1 MIDRE
6 TLSAL
11 QIIQP
16 ESHPNVFNQ
25 GPGASGAKE
34 SLSVFGL
41 FHLNARTPQGKARL
55 RQYFLRPSV
64 DLAEIQARLDFV
76 AVFCGTDN
84 HAVAQQLSKSLSRIK
99 NIRTI
104 MTFLHKGIIG
114 GNMKNRGG
122 FKSGVWASLL
132 EFCYHTLDIVNALTE
147 VFGADGLG
155 LRLRILETFDP
166 FQIRRIGQ
174 MINTT
179 VDLDLSIA
187 QHRTVIKYGVNE
199 ELDKFKELY
208 DGIEVLLEK
217 AARHIASTLAED
229 VDLAVVF
236 NPQLGFQLTVPVN
249 GPNMEPIFIG
259 PGWER
264 RFTTDQRVYFKDA
277 TTIELDNTF
286 GDVFAHVCDREIEIA
301 YELAQ
306 KVLMDE
312 KMLIDVSDLCGEL
325 DSLLAL
331 AHGAIQHKL
340 VKPKVVEES
349 IVEIRSGRH
358 PLQEMTVDS
367 FVPNDTVLHESD
379 KMMILTGPNYSGK
392 SVYLKQ
398 VALAVVMAHVGSF
411 VAAESATIGLTD
423 RILTRIA
430 TKETVTKMQSAFM
443 IDLQQIAQIISHCS
457 PRSLIVVD
465 EFGKGTDS
473 ADGAGLAAGVFQHF
487 IDLGSDSPTV
497 LAATHY
503 HEIFEQ
509 GYIEPET
516 QAQFAHMEVI
526 VDGDSRGKEV
536 TYLYNLKS
544 GRSTLSYGV
553 QCAAMSGVPIEVVQR
568 AAELGDVMARGG
580 DLVSLLAVT
589 SPNETEE
596 LEEAQAVAR
605 AFLAADFARID
616 CDLQAS
622 LADILQEEVF
632 QRADAM
638 PFDLPHLS
646 HCPR

>member
-76 AVFCGTDN
+76 AVFCRTDN
-84 HAVAQQLSKSLSRIK
+84 HAIAQQLSKSLSRIK

-104 MTFLHKGIIG
+104 MTFLHKGISG

-132 EFCYHTLDIVNALTE
+132 EFCYHTLDIVNTLTE
-147 VFGADGLG
+147 VLGVGGLG
-155 LRLRILETFDP
+155 LRVRILETFDP

-179 VDLDLSIA
+179 VDLDLSVA
-187 QHRTVIKYGVNE
+187 QQRTVIRYGVNE
-199 ELDKFKELY
+199 ELDKVKEVY
-208 DGIEVLLEK
+208 DGMEDLLGR
-217 AARHIASTLAED
+217 AAHHVAATLPND
-229 VDLAVVF
+229 VILVEPLAVVF
-236 NPQLGFQLTVPVN
+236 NPQLGFHLTVPVG
-249 GPNMEPIFIG
+249 GPNMEPVFTG

-264 RFTTDQRVYFKDA
+264 RFTTGQKVYFKDA
-277 TTIELDNTF
+277 TTIELDDTF
-286 GDVFAHVCDREIEIA
+286 GDIFANVCDREIEIA

-349 IVEIRSGRH
+349 VVGIKCGRH

-367 FVPNDTVLHESD
+367 FVPNDAVLHESD

-457 PRSLIVVD
+457 PRSLVVVD

-509 GYIEPET
+509 GYIEPGT

-616 CDLQAS
+616 CDLQAT

-638 PFDLPHLS
+638 PFDLPHL
-646 HCPR
+646 

>member
-25 GPGASGAKE
+25 GPGTSGSKE

-64 DLAEIQARLDFV
+64 DLTEIQARLDFV
-76 AVFCGTDN
+76 TVFCRTDN
-84 HAVAQQLSKSLSRIK
+84 HTITQQLSKSLSRIK

-104 MTFLHKGIIG
+104 MTYLHKGISG
-114 GNMKNRGG
+114 GNIKQGGG

-132 EFCYHTLDIVNALTE
+132 EFCYHTLDIVNALME
-147 VFGADGLG
+147 VNGGNGLG
-155 LRLRILETFDP
+155 LRLRILDTFDR

-174 MINTT
+174 MINTA
-179 VDLDLSIA
+179 VDLDLSVVE
-187 QHRTVIKYGVNE
+187 HRTVIRYGVND
-199 ELDKFKELY
+199 ELDKAKEVY
-208 DGIEVLLEK
+208 DGMEVLLGK
-217 AARHIASTLAED
+217 AAHNVASIIAQD

-236 NPQLGFQLTVPVN
+236 YPQLGFHLTVPVG

-264 RFTTDQRVYFKDA
+264 RFTTDQRVHFKDA
-277 TTIELDNTF
+277 TMFELDNTI
-286 GDVFAHVCDREIEIA
+286 GDAFANVCDREIEIA

-349 IVEIRSGRH
+349 VIEIKGGRH
-358 PLQEMTVDS
+358 PLQEMAVDS
-367 FVPNDTVLHESD
+367 FVPNDTLLQETD

-411 VAAESATIGLTD
+411 VAADSATIGLTD
-423 RILTRIA
+423 KILTRIA

-443 IDLQQIAQIISHCS
+443 IDLQQIAQIMNHCS
-457 PRSLIVVD
+457 PRSLVVVD

-487 IDLGSDSPTV
+487 LDLGADSPKV

-509 GYIEPET
+509 GHIEPGDR
-516 QAQFAHMEVI
+516 AQFAHMEVI
-526 VDGDSRGKEV
+526 VDGDGLGKEV
-536 TYLYNLKS
+536 TYLYNLKP

-553 QCAAMSGVPIEVVQR
+553 QCAAMSGVPTEVVTR
-568 AAELGDVMARGG
+568 AAELGDFMARGG
-580 DLVSLLAVT
+580 DLVSLLAGT
-589 SPNETEE
+589 SPNEAEE
-596 LEEAQAVAR
+596 LEEAEAVAR
-605 AFLAADFARID
+605 AFLGTEFARVD
-616 CDLQAS
+616 GDLQAI
-622 LADILQEEVF
+622 LAEILQEMVIRK
-632 QRADAM
+632 QSWLKYCR
-638 PFDLPHLS
+638 
-646 HCPR
+646 RR